1 MNEVLLKLYLNAAH
15 CFLELAEVKK
25 VLTYARKVL
34 VDTLCF
40 CQKIWRKTYAHL
52 IYLYNGW
59 LNGLRQSIHLRVW
72 KIIELLLMMSYC
84 CLFAWLRLI
93 FSFLCDWRKTF
104 YKENCFF
111 FLSKV
116 EVAFPWAD
124 CSFRSSQQLMLL
136 NYILKLSLIV
146 RYIAS
151 T

>member
-40 CQKIWRKTYAHL
+40 CKKIWRKRYAHL

-59 LNGLRQSIHLRVW
+59 LNGLRQSIPLRVW
-72 KIIELLLMMSYC
+72 KIIELLLVMSYC
-84 CLFAWLRLI
+84 CLFSWLRLI

-104 YKENCFF
+104 YTVNCFVFSVKSWSSIPLSWLF
-111 FLSKV
+111 FQVITAVDALEIYFKIV
-116 EVAFPWAD
+116 FD
-124 CSFRSSQQLMLL
+124 C
-136 NYILKLSLIV
+136 
-146 RYIAS
+146 
-151 T
+151 